1 MAPCTVVVGVKQRKI
16 IRNKKLMKSNYLM
29 LYLMLSFCICIASAF
44 AQSIDE
50 KDIIGNWEVQGTLM
64 GDDGSGALLPHKNV
78 SPDCKDYSVFLD
90 DYSGKDVRHKQDC
103 EAREQEFSWEIND
116 DVLTLSRGERSIKWH
131 IASIEENTMTVGVQ
145 LKPDSE
151 NRMYVQYKKV
161 GESAKSKKQ

>member
-1 MAPCTVVVGVKQRKI
+1 MTKSKQ
-16 IRNKKLMKSNYLM
+16 LLSS
-29 LYLMLSFCICIASAF
+29 LMLSFCICIASAF
-44 AQSIDE
+44 GQSIDE
-50 KDIIGNWEVQGTLM
+50 KDIIGNWEIQGTLM
-64 GDDGSGALLPHKNV
+64 GEDGSGALLPHKNV